1 MKLRGLGYAHLLLA
15 GLLAVSCVTEF
26 QPDAVSIPPSLI
38 VEGEITDQPG
48 PYMIRLTR
56 TADYSY
62 RSINLLETGATVT
75 ISDNLGNQEILQE
88 NTGVYST
95 KATGLRGV
103 AGRTYKVTIKTKD
116 GKVYESS
123 PELLKTA
130 PPIQKLY
137 YKYTVEPTGLLFSR
151 RQGWDVYLDTKDPEP
166 LGNYYRWNWTHYE
179 PIEVCYKT
187 EIPGGG
193 GVYTG
198 LVCCSPCWDISR
210 CYNCININS
219 DANTNGQVISGQFIT
234 RVPYKSTGRY
244 YLEVQQQAI
253 SEGAYTF
260 WKSVRQLV
268 SNTGGLF
275 DAAPSLVQGNVHCI
289 SDPATRAYGF
299 FGATGV
305 AEQYIYVDRTTGQ
318 GTPDLD
324 QEVIIPQPSA
334 CYPCENSIYR
344 TTTKPRW
351 WTY

>member
-1 MKLRGLGYAHLLLA
+1 MKLRGLVYAHFLLA

-26 QPDAVSIPPSLI
+26 QPDSVSIPPSLI

-48 PYMIRLTR
+48 PYRIRLTR

-62 RSINLLETGATVT
+62 KSLNLLETGATIT

-95 KATGLRGV
+95 KATGLQGV
-103 AGRTYKVTIKTKD
+103 AGRTYKVSIKTKD
-116 GKVYESS
+116 GKVYEST
-123 PELLKTA
+123 PELLKAA

-137 YKYTVEPTGLLFSR
+137 YKYTVEPTGILFSR

-166 LGNYYRWNWTHYE
+166 LDNYYRWNWTHYE
-179 PIEVCYKT
+179 PLEACYKA

-198 LVCCSPCWDISR
+198 LVCCEPCWDITR
-210 CYNCININS
+210 CYNCINVNS
-219 DANTNGQVISGQFIT
+219 DANTNGQVISGQFIM

-275 DAAPSLVQGNVHCI
+275 DAAPSLVQGNMRCI

-305 AEQYIYVDRTTGQ
+305 SEQYIYVDRSTGQ

-324 QEVIIPQPSA
+324 QEIIIPQPSA

-344 TTTKPRW
+344 TSTKPRW